1 MKRVLLLGG
10 SRYLRP
16 VIKAVHELGYY
27 AITCDYLP
35 DNYAHKYADE
45 YHNVS
50 ILDKEA
56 VLDLA
61 RKLKV
66 DGVMSFACDPG
77 VTTAAY
83 VAEQLELPTHPYESV
98 KILQNKALFRQFLT
112 EHGFNVPKAKGYT
125 DIATAINDVNFY
137 TWPVIVKPTDS
148 AGSKGVTR
156 VDDPA
161 DLKKSIEYALSFSR
175 SDEFIIEEF
184 IEKLGDSSDTDCFSV
199 NGELVF
205 ASFDNQKF
213 DTNAKNPYT
222 PAAYT
227 WPSDMST
234 ENQAVLRSELQ
245 RLMKLLNL
253 NTSIY
258 NVETRESTN
267 GKTYIMELSP
277 RGGGNRLA
285 EILEYATGAELIK
298 NAVRA
303 AVGEEITPLHDPVY
317 NGYWAEIILHTDKD
331 GTFKELAVDEEV
343 TPYMYETDLWVEPG
357 DEVHAFTA
365 ANFAVGTLV
374 LRFNDKDT
382 MNRIVNDIYDHVEVV
397 VFTNKDFEHM
407 GGGVRH

>member
-1 MKRVLLLGG
+1 MKKVLLLGG

-27 AITCDYLP
+27 AVTCDYLP

-56 VLDLA
+56 VLELARDLA
-61 RKLKV
+61 V

-83 VAEQLELPTHPYESV
+83 VAEKLGLPTHPYRSV
-98 KILQNKALFRQFLT
+98 QILQNKALFRDFLAKN
-112 EHGFNVPKAKGYT
+112 GFNVPKAKGYT
-125 DIATAINDVNFY
+125 DISEAVNDADIFS
-137 TWPVIVKPTDS
+137 WPVIVKPTDS
-148 AGSKGVTR
+148 AGSKGVTK
-156 VDDPA
+156 VEDKN
-161 DLKKSIEYALSFSR
+161 DLRASIEYALSFSH
-175 SDEFIIEEF
+175 SNEFIIEEF
-184 IEKLGDSSDTDCFSV
+184 IEKKGDSSDTDCFSV

-213 DTNAKNPYT
+213 DTNADNPYT

-227 WPSDMST
+227 WPSEMSS

-245 RLMKLLNL
+245 RLIRLLDL

-267 GKTYIMELSP
+267 GKPYIMEFSP

-285 EILEYATGAELIK
+285 EILEYATGTELVK

-303 AVGEEITPLHDPVY
+303 AVGDEIPPMSDPVY
-317 NGYWAEIILHTDKD
+317 NGFWAEIILHADKD
-331 GTFKELAVDEEV
+331 GKFKKLSVDDE
-343 TPYMYETDLWVEPG
+343 TKPYVFETDLWVEPG

-365 ANFAVGTLV
+365 ANFAIGTLV
-374 LRFNDKDT
+374 LRFDDRET
-382 MNRIVNDIYDHVEVV
+382 MNRIVNNIYDHIEVV
-397 VFTNKDFEHM
+397 V
-407 GGGVRH
+407 

>member
-1 MKRVLLLGG
+1 MKKILLLGG

-16 VIKAVHELGYY
+16 VIKAIHELGYY

-35 DNYAHKYADE
+35 DNYAHKYSDE

-50 ILDKEA
+50 ILDKDA
-56 VLDLA
+56 VLELA

-77 VTTAAY
+77 VITAAY
-83 VAEQLELPTHPYESV
+83 VAEQLGLPTHPYESV

-125 DIATAINDVNFY
+125 YVAEAVNDVGVY

-161 DLKKSIEYALSFSR
+161 DLQKSIEYALSFSH

-184 IEKLGDSSDTDCFSV
+184 IEKKGDSSDTDCFSID
-199 NGELVF
+199 GELVF

-213 DTNAKNPYT
+213 DTNADNPYT

-227 WPSDMST
+227 WPSDMSK
-234 ENQAVLRSELQ
+234 ENQSVLRSELQ

-267 GKTYIMELSP
+267 GRPYIMELSP

-285 EILEYATGAELIK
+285 EILEYATGTELIK

-303 AVGEEITPLHDPVY
+303 AVGDEIIPMHDPVY
-317 NGYWAEIILHTDKD
+317 NGYWAEIILHADKN
-331 GTFKELAVDEEV
+331 GNFKGLNLDKEIQSYV
-343 TPYMYETDLWVEPG
+343 YEIDVWVEQG
-357 DEVHAFTA
+357 DEVYAFTA
-365 ANFAVGTLV
+365 ANFAIGTLV
-374 LRFNDKDT
+374 LRFDDKDT
-382 MNRIVNDIYDHVEVV
+382 MNRIVNDIYKYIEVV
-397 VFTNKDFEHM
+397 VL
-407 GGGVRH
+407 

>member
-1 MKRVLLLGG
+1 MKKILLLGG

-16 VIKAVHELGYY
+16 VIKAIHELGYY

-35 DNYAHKYADE
+35 DNYAHKYSDE
-45 YHNVS
+45 YHNIS
-50 ILDKEA
+50 IIDKEA
-56 VLDLA
+56 VLNLA
-61 RKLKV
+61 RELKV
-66 DGVMSFACDPG
+66 DGIMSFACDPG
-77 VTTAAY
+77 VAAAAY
-83 VAEQLELPTHPYESV
+83 AAEKLGLPTHPYESV
-98 KILQNKALFRQFLT
+98 KILQNKALFRQFLA

-125 DIATAINDVNFY
+125 DIAKAMDDIDMF

-156 VDDPA
+156 VDNPTE
-161 DLKKSIEYALSFSR
+161 LQKSIEYALGFSH

-184 IEKLGDSSDTDCFSV
+184 IEKKGDSSDTDCFSV

-213 DTNAKNPYT
+213 DVNADNPYT

-227 WPSDMST
+227 WPSDISMD
-234 ENQAVLRSELQ
+234 NQRILRSELQ
-245 RLMKLLNL
+245 RLIKLLDL

-267 GKTYIMELSP
+267 GKPYIMEFTP

-303 AVGEEITPLHDPVY
+303 AVGDELTPICDPVY
-317 NGYWAEIILHTDKD
+317 NGYWAEIILHADKD
-331 GTFKELAVDEEV
+331 GTFKELKIDNIIK
-343 TPYMYETDLWVEPG
+343 PYLYETDLWVETG
-357 DEVHAFTA
+357 EEVHAFTS

-374 LRFNDKDT
+374 LRFDDKNI
-382 MNRIVNDIYDHVEVV
+382 MNELVNAIYQHIEICVE
-397 VFTNKDFEHM
+397 
-407 GGGVRH
+407 

>member
-1 MKRVLLLGG
+1 MKKVLLLGG

-16 VIKAVHELGYY
+16 VIKAIHELGYY

-35 DNYAHKYADE
+35 DNYAHKYSDE

-50 ILDKEA
+50 IIDKEA
-56 VLDLA
+56 VCELA
-61 RKLKV
+61 RRLKV
-66 DGVMSFACDPG
+66 DGIMSFACDPG
-77 VTTAAY
+77 VVAAAY
-83 VAEQLELPTHPYESV
+83 AAEKLGLPTNPYASV
-98 KILQNKALFRQFLT
+98 RILQNKALFRQFLT
-112 EHGFNVPKAKGYT
+112 EHGFNVPKARGYT
-125 DIATAINDVNFY
+125 DAAKALRDVEYF

-161 DLKKSIEYALSFSR
+161 DLEKSIKYALSFSH

-184 IEKLGDSSDTDCFSV
+184 IEKMGDSSDTDCFSI

-213 DTNAKNPYT
+213 DTNAENPYT

-227 WPSDMST
+227 WPSDISMG
-234 ENQAVLRSELQ
+234 NQKVLRSELQ
-245 RLMKLLNL
+245 RLIKLLDL

-267 GKTYIMELSP
+267 GKPYIMEFTP
-277 RGGGNRLA
+277 RGGGNRLS
-285 EILEYATGAELIK
+285 EVLEYATGADLIK

-303 AVGEEITPLHDPVY
+303 AVGDEVEPLCDPVY
-317 NGYWAEIILHTDKD
+317 NGYWAEIILHADKD
-331 GTFKELAVDEEV
+331 GSFKELTVDREAK
-343 TPYMYETDLWVEPG
+343 PYVYETDLWVEHG

-374 LRFNDKDT
+374 LRFEDKDT
-382 MNRIVNDIYDHVEVV
+382 MNRIVNDIYKHIEVV
-397 VFTNKDFEHM
+397 VS
-407 GGGVRH
+407 

>member
-1 MKRVLLLGG
+1 MNNNGNITKKVLLLGG

-35 DNYAHKYADE
+35 DNYAHKYSDE

-56 VLDLA
+56 VLELA
-61 RKLKV
+61 RNLKV

-83 VAEQLELPTHPYESV
+83 VAEQLGLPTHPYESV

-112 EHGFNVPKAKGYT
+112 DNGFNVPKAKGYK
-125 DIATAINDVNFY
+125 DIATALKDVDFY

-156 VDDPA
+156 VDNPA
-161 DLKKSIEYALSFSR
+161 DLEKSIEYAISFSPT
-175 SDEFIIEEF
+175 DEFIIEEF
-184 IEKLGDSSDTDCFSV
+184 IEKLGDSSDTDCFSI
-199 NGELVF
+199 NGKLVF

-213 DTNAKNPYT
+213 DTNADNPYT

-227 WPSDMST
+227 WPSNMSQ
-234 ENQAVLRSELQ
+234 ENQAILRGELQ
-245 RLMKLLNL
+245 RLIELLNL
-253 NTSIY
+253 DTSIY

-267 GKTYIMELSP
+267 GKPYIMEVSP

-285 EILEYATGAELIK
+285 EILEYATGTELVK

-303 AVGEEITPLHDPVY
+303 AVGDEIPPMSDPVY
-317 NGYWAEIILHTDKD
+317 NGCWAEIILHADKD
-331 GTFKELAVDEEV
+331 GSFKELAIDDEV
-343 TPYMYETDLWVEPG
+343 RPYVHETDLWVETG
-357 DEVHAFTA
+357 DEVHTFTA

-374 LRFNDKDT
+374 LRFDDKDI
-382 MNRIVNDIYDHVEVV
+382 MNRIVNDIYKHIEVV
-397 VFTNKDFEHM
+397 VS
-407 GGGVRH
+407 